1 MVLALNHPHRT
12 CMLGLAAVLALALAG
27 LSFEDSFAQADVSA
41 IGTVNVGGPYNVA
54 VSPNTDKTQSSVEE
68 GEEILT
74 GNMAD
79 ILASAE
85 ITGPNEI
92 TIMFTEQLST
102 FINSYLDFTIYGE
115 DEARN
120 IIGID
125 GSPSKEVGIRVFDE
139 RKATVYATVLTFD
152 GDPVPAGSAGSM
164 YMQYA
169 GYYLASIYVGDGQS

>member
-1 MVLALNHPHRT
+1 MQILQQYFVLQMALALNHPHKI
-12 CMLGLAAVLALALAG
+12 CMLGLAAVLALASAG
-27 LSFEDSFAQADVSA
+27 LSFEDSFAQTGVNTID
-41 IGTVNVGGPYNVA
+41 TVNVGGPYNVA
-54 VSPNTDKTQSSVEE
+54 ISPNTDKTQASEE

-120 IIGID
+120 LSLIHI
-125 GSPSKEVGIRVFDE
+125 
-139 RKATVYATVLTFD
+139 
-152 GDPVPAGSAGSM
+152 
-164 YMQYA
+164 
-169 GYYLASIYVGDGQS
+169 